1 MRAPAELEVGACI
14 QAFLAHSL
22 AVVRD
27 RSLDLTVKQA
37 QVAAKR
43 GCQSLKRSTSAC
55 DTPVFAASEGPDARL
70 PAALLVPRDAAC
82 GSVMNRALRQ
92 HAQKGRDIHFRG
104 TYETWRSRE

>member
-55 DTPVFAASEGPDARL
+55 
-70 PAALLVPRDAAC
+70 